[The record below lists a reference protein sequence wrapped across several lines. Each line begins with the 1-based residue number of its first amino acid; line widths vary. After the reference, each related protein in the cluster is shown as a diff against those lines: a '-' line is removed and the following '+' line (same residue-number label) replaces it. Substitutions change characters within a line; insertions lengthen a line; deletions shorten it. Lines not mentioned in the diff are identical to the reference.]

1 VSGHGRLR
9 PAPSPLAD
17 GTVVSLR
24 RVERL
29 RRAPHPVASLDAEV
43 RRSDTT
49 LVEQMADPTVPEVA
63 AGIERDVLRDEP
75 RAAVA
80 A

>member
-1 VSGHGRLR
+1 
-9 PAPSPLAD
+9 
-17 GTVVSLR
+17 
-24 RVERL
+24 
-29 RRAPHPVASLDAEV
+29 VASLDAEV